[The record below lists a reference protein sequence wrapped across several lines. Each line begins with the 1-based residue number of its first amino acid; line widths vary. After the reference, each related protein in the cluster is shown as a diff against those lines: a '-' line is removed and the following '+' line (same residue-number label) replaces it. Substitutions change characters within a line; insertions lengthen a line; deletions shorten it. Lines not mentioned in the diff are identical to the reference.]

1 MAEGEGREL
10 KADEGYSLN
19 AGSAEGASLDLIC
32 LMEVGR
38 ETFFLVYI
46 NFIDREFHQPQNKKV
61 IKGSISGHT
70 IEHFFPLNS
79 KQVF

>member
-32 LMEVGR
+32 LIEVGR
-38 ETFFLVYI
+38 ETFFLATKQKSNKGF
-46 NFIDREFHQPQNKKV
+46 NFWTYN
-61 IKGSISGHT
+61 
-70 IEHFFPLNS
+70 
-79 KQVF
+79 